1 VTITLREALSQ
12 AEARIAAEGIA
23 DPRIE
28 AELLLMHSLGM
39 ARAELYARL
48 GEPLLLTHAERFNS
62 LVARRLRREPS
73 AYILG
78 QCQFYGIDLYV
89 DPRVLIPRPE
99 TELLAG
105 EALAFAEERFP
116 QGQGCRAADIGTGS
130 GAVAI
135 ALALHLP
142 QATVYATDV
151 SPGAL
156 DVARVNCGRHGVESR
171 VQLLEGDLLQP
182 LPEAV
187 DLIAANLPYVKKS
200 DLPHLMPEIRG
211 FEPMAAL
218 AAGEDG
224 LEKIERLLAQARA
237 KLRPGGA
244 VMLEMGQGQGPAVI
258 QMARRHLPGAMIDL
272 LPDLAGIYRIVRIRT

>member
-1 VTITLREALSQ
+1 MTVTLREALSQ
-12 AEARIAAEGIA
+12 AEASIAAEGIA

-28 AELLLMHSLGM
+28 AELLLMHSVGM
-39 ARAELYARL
+39 GRAELYTRL
-48 GEPLLLTHAERFNS
+48 GEPLLLTHAEGFNR
-62 LVARRLRREPS
+62 LVNRRLRHEPT

-78 QCQFYGIDLYV
+78 QCQFHGIDLHV

-99 TELLAG
+99 TELLVG
-105 EALAFAEERFP
+105 EALAFAEARFP
-116 QGQGCRAADIGTGS
+116 QGQGCRVADIGTGS
-130 GAVAI
+130 GAVAV

-142 QATVYATDV
+142 RAVIHATDV

-156 DVARVNCGRHGVESR
+156 EVARINCGRHGVGTR

-187 DLIAANLPYVKKS
+187 DLMVANLPYVRDS
-200 DLPHLMPEIRG
+200 DLPGLIPEIRE

-218 AAGEDG
+218 AAGGDG
-224 LEKIERLLAQARA
+224 LEKIERLLPQAGG

-244 VMLEMGQGQGPAVI
+244 VMLEIGQGQGPRVL
-258 QMARRHLPGAMIDL
+258 QMARRHFPDAAMDL
-272 LPDLAGIYRIVRIRT
+272 LPDLAGMDRVLRILA